1 MKKNG
6 RKLDRA
12 NEARRKA
19 ESAELFRELL
29 KAPHL
34 VVTPAKY
41 KGTRQS
47 NTDKAIRESR
57 NDWTIPV
64 NAIAV
69 ANKAMTISIQ
79 LFAQSA
85 RMEKN
90 MDEQAVEIQEA
101 LAEYYANPEAY
112 SIDDFEEIFQDRDP
126 FEFL

>member
-1 MKKNG
+1 MMKKKTKG
-6 RKLDRA
+6 LDRA

-57 NDWTIPV
+57 NDG
-64 NAIAV
+64 
-69 ANKAMTISIQ
+69 
-79 LFAQSA
+79 
-85 RMEKN
+85 
-90 MDEQAVEIQEA
+90 
-101 LAEYYANPEAY
+101 
-112 SIDDFEEIFQDRDP
+112 
-126 FEFL
+126 

>member
-1 MKKNG
+1 MRKKTK
-6 RKLDRA
+6 KLDMA

-57 NDWTIPV
+57 NDG
-64 NAIAV
+64 
-69 ANKAMTISIQ
+69 
-79 LFAQSA
+79 
-85 RMEKN
+85 
-90 MDEQAVEIQEA
+90 
-101 LAEYYANPEAY
+101 
-112 SIDDFEEIFQDRDP
+112 
-126 FEFL
+126 